1 MKIALVSPY
10 DFAYPG
16 GVVNH
21 IMSLGSQLT
30 QMGHEVKFIAPASS
44 PITTLGDRFIHI
56 GKPRAIPVSG
66 SVARVTVSP
75 WLSTKITRIL
85 DRENFN
91 IVHLHEPL
99 MPMLCTTVLRMSR
112 TANVGTFHA
121 FDGKGY
127 NIAKPFVGPIFFK
140 RWFSKLDGHIAVSNP
155 AKNFVNKYFPADYKI
170 IPNGVDTKHFS
181 SEVAPIEEFGDGK
194 LNILFVGRLEK
205 RKGADYLLKAY
216 RQVKRDVPN
225 SRLIIVGPGT
235 RLRDKYEKQ
244 VAKHELKDVVFVGYT
259 GYDDLPR
266 YYKTADVFCAP
277 ATGWESFG
285 IVLLEAMAVGKPVV
299 ASNIDGYASI
309 LTQGAEG
316 LLVPPKDA
324 GSLAQALTSLLSDET
339 RRKEMGA
346 RGRLKAQ
353 EYDWEN
359 VARRVIDLYREVIDR
374 PQHRETFSLRRMIIE
389 DTRKLFSRKVRAH
402 AKTDRSS

>member
-16 GVVNH
+16 GVANH
-21 IMSLGSQLT
+21 IYSLGHHLT
-30 QMGHEVKFIAPASS
+30 RMGHEVKFIAPASG
-44 PITTLGDRFIHI
+44 PITNLGDRFIPI
-56 GKPRAIPVSG
+56 GKPRPIPTSG
-66 SVARVTVSP
+66 SIARVTISP
-75 WLSTKITRIL
+75 MLSTAITAML
-85 DRENFN
+85 DRENFD
-91 IVHLHEPL
+91 IIHLHEPL

-127 NIAKPFVGPIFFK
+127 NFAKPFGPMFFK
-140 RWFSKLDGHIAVSNP
+140 RWFSKLDGRIAVSKP
-155 AKNFVNKYFPADYKI
+155 AMEFVSKYFPEDYNI

-181 SEVAPIEEFGDGK
+181 PDVSPIGKFRDGK

-216 RQVKRDVPN
+216 EQVKRDIPN

-235 RLRDKYEKQ
+235 RLRGKYEKQ
-244 VAKHELKDVVFVGYT
+244 VKKHSLKDVFFVGYT
-259 GYDDLPR
+259 NYEELPR

-285 IVLLEAMAVGKPVV
+285 IVLLEAMAVGKPIV

-309 LTQGAEG
+309 LTHGAEG
-316 LLVPPKDA
+316 LLVPPKDEK
-324 GSLAQALTSLLSDET
+324 SLAQALTSLLNDEEL
-339 RRKEMGA
+339 RQKMGA
-346 RGRLKAQ
+346 KGILKAK
-353 EYDWEN
+353 EFDWEN
-359 VARRVIDLYREVIDR
+359 VARRVEALYSKVLSESQKRG
-374 PQHRETFSLRRMIIE
+374 TFSLRRMIAE
-389 DTRKLFSRKVRAH
+389 DLRKLFSKKVRAN
-402 AKTDRSS
+402 AKTNPSS

>member
-21 IMSLGSQLT
+21 IISLGSYLA

-44 PITTLGDRFIHI
+44 PITTLGDQFIHI

-66 SVARVTVSP
+66 SVARVTISP
-75 WLSTKITRIL
+75 RLSTRITEML
-85 DRENFN
+85 EKEKFD

-121 FDGKGY
+121 FNGKGY
-127 NIAKPFVGPIFFK
+127 NIAKPFGPILFK
-140 RWFSKLDGHIAVSNP
+140 RWFSKLDGHVAVSKP
-155 AKNFVNKYFPADYKI
+155 AKEFVNKYFPADYNV
-170 IPNGVDTKHFS
+170 IPNGIDTRHFS
-181 SEVAPIEEFGDGK
+181 PNVAPIDELCDGK

-216 RQVKRDVPN
+216 EQVKRDIPN

-235 RLRDKYEKQ
+235 KLRDKYEKQ
-244 VAKHELKDVVFVGYT
+244 VKRRSLKDVVFMGYT
-259 GYDDLPR
+259 NYEELPR

-285 IVLLEAMAVGKPVV
+285 IVLLEAMAVGKPIV

-309 LTQGAEG
+309 LSHGTEG
-316 LLVPPKDA
+316 LLVPPKDEK
-324 GSLAQALTSLLSDET
+324 SLAQALTSLLNDEKL
-339 RRKEMGA
+339 RRKMGA
-346 RGRLKAQ
+346 KGILKAK
-353 EYDWEN
+353 EYDWKN
-359 VARRVIDLYREVIDR
+359 VAQRVEALYSKVLSEPRKR
-374 PQHRETFSLRRMIIE
+374 GTFSLRRMIVE
-389 DTRKLFSRKVRAH
+389 DLRKLFSGKMRAN
-402 AKTDRSS
+402 AKTDPSS

>member
-21 IMSLGSQLT
+21 IMSLGSYLA

-75 WLSTKITRIL
+75 RLSTRITEMLEKEKFDI
-85 DRENFN
+85 
-91 IVHLHEPL
+91 IHLHEPL

-121 FDGKGY
+121 FNGKGY
-127 NIAKPFVGPIFFK
+127 NIAKPFGPILFK
-140 RWFSKLDGHIAVSNP
+140 RWFSKLDGHVAVSKP
-155 AKNFVNKYFPADYKI
+155 AKNFVNKYFPADYNV
-170 IPNGVDTKHFS
+170 IPNGIDTRHFS
-181 SEVAPIEEFGDGK
+181 PNVAPIDELCDGK

-205 RKGADYLLKAY
+205 RKGANYLLKAY
-216 RQVKRDVPN
+216 ERVKRDIPN
-225 SRLIIVGPGT
+225 SRLIIVGPGSK
-235 RLRDKYEKQ
+235 LRDKYEKR
-244 VAKHELKDVVFVGYT
+244 VKKRSLTDVVFVGYT
-259 GYDDLPR
+259 NYEELPR

-285 IVLLEAMAVGKPVV
+285 IVLLEAMAVGKPIV
-299 ASNIDGYASI
+299 ASSIEGYASI
-309 LTQGAEG
+309 LTHGAEG
-316 LLVPPKDA
+316 LLVPPKDEK
-324 GSLAQALTSLLSDET
+324 SLAQALTSLLNDEKL
-339 RRKEMGA
+339 RQEMGA
-346 RGRLKAQ
+346 KGILKAK
-353 EYDWEN
+353 EYDWKN
-359 VARRVIDLYREVIDR
+359 VARRVEALYSKVLSE
-374 PQHRETFSLRRMIIE
+374 PQKRGTFSLRRMIIE
-389 DTRKLFSRKVRAH
+389 DLRKLFSRKVRAN
-402 AKTDRSS
+402 AKTDPSP